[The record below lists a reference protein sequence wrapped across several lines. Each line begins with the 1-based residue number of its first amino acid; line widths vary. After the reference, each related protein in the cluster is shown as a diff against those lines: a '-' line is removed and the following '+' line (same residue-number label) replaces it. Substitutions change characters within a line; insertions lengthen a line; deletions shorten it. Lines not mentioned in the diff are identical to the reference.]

1 MMKLGIISYSFER
14 EAFEKIKQ
22 QGLDFVEF
30 CVNAAKPDR
39 YAEFGERA
47 PEIKKNLDELGFS
60 PDRWA
65 AGPERKR
72 FLTEA

>member
-30 CVNAAKPDR
+30 CVNVAKPDR

-47 PEIKKNLDELGFS
+47 PEIKKNLDELGLFT
-60 PDRWA
+60 RIG
-65 AGPERKR
+65 GPLGRKENA
-72 FLTEA
+72 F

>member
-1 MMKLGIISYSFER
+1 MKLGIISYSFER

-47 PEIKKNLDELGFS
+47 PGEDY
-60 PDRWA
+60 R
-65 AGPERKR
+65 RKPR
-72 FLTEA
+72 

>member
-47 PEIKKNLDELGFS
+47 RRLRKTSMNWAFS